1 MNMTEFNETIN
12 EIDSQI
18 EPRLPYN
25 YAKIN
30 LSTGE
35 CVFCR
40 TYSYE
45 IPLPEYIPV
54 PRAMDEYTGKFY
66 NLNGDQMWYW
76 DAEFTQLWE
85 ECPSHNV

>member
-1 MNMTEFNETIN
+1 M
-12 EIDSQI
+12 SVVQ
-18 EPRLPYN
+18 PRLQYN
-25 YAKIN
+25 YAKID
-30 LSTGE
+30 LETGR
-35 CVFCR
+35 CRNCR

-54 PRAMDEYTGKFY
+54 PYSTNDYTGKYY

>member
-1 MNMTEFNETIN
+1 MSNI
-12 EIDSQI
+12 Q
-18 EPRLPYN
+18 PRLPYN

-30 LSTGE
+30 LSTYQ
-35 CVFCR
+35 CVACR

-45 IPLPEYIPV
+45 IINDAYIPV
-54 PRAMDEYTGKFY
+54 PRISIDYVDKYY
-66 NLNGDQMWYW
+66 NMNGDQMWYW